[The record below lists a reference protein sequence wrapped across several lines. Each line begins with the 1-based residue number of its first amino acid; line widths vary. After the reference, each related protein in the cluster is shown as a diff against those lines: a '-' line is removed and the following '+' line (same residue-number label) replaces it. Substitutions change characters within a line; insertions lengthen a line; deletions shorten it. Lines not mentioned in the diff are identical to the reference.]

1 MDVKAI
7 RQDFPTLHLTV
18 NGHPLVY
25 LDNGATSQK
34 PRQVLDAM
42 ERFHREENANV
53 HRGVHTL
60 GERATTAFENA
71 RDKVRRFVG
80 ARDTREIIFTRNAS
94 EAINLVASSWGLAN
108 VNKGDAI
115 VTTIME
121 HHSNLVP
128 WQMLAKA
135 RGAELRFIP
144 LNEDGNLNLSTL
156 PELMQGAKVVAITLA
171 SNVLGTVPDI
181 ATIIREAHKVGAIVV
196 GDGAQYVPQAP
207 VNVAELDIDFLAIT
221 GHKMLG
227 PTGIGALYG
236 KRQLLEN
243 MEPYQFGGSMISAV
257 ELTYSTWAEL
267 PEKFEAGT
275 PNIVGAVG
283 LGAAIDYLTT
293 VGMENIQ
300 AHERDLGVKAK
311 QALDTI
317 DDVET
322 YGPNGSRVG
331 LVCFNIGEIHP
342 HDVSAVFDSVG
353 VAIRAGHHCA
363 QPLHYQWLK
372 VPASNRASFYLYN
385 TEDEIEALVRAT
397 VKAREFFHAV
407 K

>member
-1 MDVKAI
+1 MDVAAI

-18 NGHPLVY
+18 NDHPLVY

-34 PRQVLDAM
+34 PRQVIEAM
-42 ERFHREENANV
+42 ERYYREENANV
-53 HRGVHTL
+53 HRGAHTL
-60 GERATTAFENA
+60 GERATTAYENA
-71 RDKVRRFVG
+71 REKVRRFIN

-94 EAINLVASSWGLAN
+94 EAINLVASSWGMAN
-108 VNKGDAI
+108 LQPGDAI
-115 VTTIME
+115 LTTIFE

-128 WQMLAKA
+128 WQAVAKA
-135 RGAELRFIP
+135 RGCELRYWP
-144 LNEDGNLNLSTL
+144 MLPDGNLDMSAL
-156 PELMQGAKVVAITLA
+156 PDLMRGVRLVAVTLA
-171 SNVLGTVPDI
+171 SNVLGTIPDI
-181 ATIIREAHKVGAIVV
+181 PAIIREAHRAGAVVV

-207 VNVAELDIDFLAIT
+207 TDVQALDIDFLALT

-236 KRQLLEN
+236 KRHHLEK

-257 ELTYSTWAEL
+257 ELTFSTWAEL

-275 PNIVGAVG
+275 PNIAGAVG
-283 LGAAIDYLTT
+283 LGAAIDYLTAI
-293 VGMENIQ
+293 GMENIR
-300 AHERDLGVKAK
+300 AHEQRIGLLAK
-311 QALDTI
+311 QALDG
-317 DDVET
+317 VEGVTT
-322 YGPNGSRVG
+322 YGPENRRAG
-331 LVCFNIGEIHP
+331 LVAFNIGEIHP

-385 TEDEIEALVRAT
+385 TEDEIEALVEAAA
-397 VKAREFFHAV
+397 KARDFFHAV

>member
-80 ARDTREIIFTRNAS
+80 AHDTREIIFTRNAS

-221 GHKMLG
+221 GHKMLAYRYRRPVRQAPVVG
-227 PTGIGALYG
+227 EHGALPV
-236 KRQLLEN
+236 RRFDDQRRRTHLLHMGRAAREVRSGH
-243 MEPYQFGGSMISAV
+243 P
-257 ELTYSTWAEL
+257 
-267 PEKFEAGT
+267 KH
-275 PNIVGAVG
+275 VGAVG